1 MIDTRGSIEVETLLK
16 IVLALLAVWLVL
28 SIVGTVVSWL
38 QAILP
43 ILLFGTI
50 VLIVLWYLDIV

>member
-28 SIVGTVVSWL
+28 SIVGMVVNWL

-43 ILLFGTI
+43 ILLLGTI

>member
-28 SIVGTVVSWL
+28 SIVGMVVSWL

-43 ILLFGTI
+43 ILLLGTI